1 MIMNLRNVSDIIPQ
15 TRVVLRMDLDLPV
28 DNSRILDNSRLV
40 KSLPTI
46 KLLLDKECQILIIG
60 HRGRPQGVDENLTLR
75 PIYLEL
81 MSLLEPWNENVI
93 NNIFL
98 PEFNLEQIDQAL
110 AQNQIVFLENLRFW
124 PGEEADDQ
132 NFLSPL
138 SQVCQAYVNDAFAVA
153 HRAHA
158 SVTLWRHLPAFYGFS
173 FIDEVDHLEKLVAN
187 PQRPL
192 TLVLGGAKE
201 DKLKNLT
208 KLTELCDHILI
219 GGKLP
224 HFISLTHPKITTANL
239 IPEGLDIDTE
249 SITKFS
255 ELINSSKTIIWAGA
269 MGLYEDERYQNGTE
283 QIAQTIASTNAYKV
297 IAGGDTG
304 ASVEKLNLKKNFDF
318 VCSGGGVLL
327 EFLANQNLPAWN

>member
-1 MIMNLRNVSDIIPQ
+1 MNLRNVNDIIPQ
-15 TRVVLRMDLDLPV
+15 TRVVLRLDLDLPI
-28 DNSRILDNSRLV
+28 DNGRILDNSRLI

-46 KLLLDKECQILIIG
+46 KLLLDKECQILVIG
-60 HRGRPQGVDENLTLR
+60 HRGRPQGVDENFTLR
-75 PIYLEL
+75 PVYLEL
-81 MSLLEPWNENVI
+81 MSLLEPWDENVI

-98 PEFNLEQIDQAL
+98 PQFDLEQIDQAL

-124 PGEEADDQ
+124 SGEEANDQ

-138 SQVCQAYVNDAFAVA
+138 SQVCQAFVNDAFAVA

-158 SVTLWRHLPAFYGFS
+158 SITLWRYLPTFYGLS
-173 FIDEVDHLEKLVAN
+173 FIDEVNHLEKLVIN

-208 KLTELCDHILI
+208 KLTKLCDRILI

-224 HFISLTHPKITTANL
+224 HFISFTHPKITTATL
-239 IPEGLDIDTE
+239 IPEALDIDIE
-249 SITKFS
+249 SIAKFS
-255 ELINSSKTIIWAGA
+255 ELINNSKTIIWAGA
-269 MGLYEDERYQNGTE
+269 MGLYEDEKYQNGTK
-283 QIAQTIASTNAYKV
+283 QIAFAIAHANAYKV

-304 ASVEKLNLKKNFDF
+304 ASVEKLNLKENFDF
-318 VCSGGGVLL
+318 ICSGGGVLL
-327 EFLANQNLPAWN
+327 EFLVNQNLPAWD